1 MTKSELD
8 RIFEDQKRFFETG
21 YTKDVKNRVELLS
34 KLKKKVSDSEDLI
47 CSALE
52 KDLGKSRT
60 ETFLTEIYMIMTEIN
75 YFMKNIP
82 ALCAP
87 KKVKTPLS
95 AFPGKSLIFAEP
107 YGTVLIISPWNYPLQ
122 LALAPLVGAVAA
134 GNCIILKPSEYA
146 PHTAAA
152 LEKIISGVF
161 SKEHVCTVCGGIEE
175 TSYLLEKPNDYIF
188 FTGSPQIGKV
198 VMEKAALNL
207 TPLTLELG
215 GKSPCIVD
223 RTADIALSAKRI
235 AWGKFI
241 NAGQTCVAPDYILI
255 EEEIK
260 ERFLKELIKHIE
272 LFYAYADKEH
282 SNGYAQFPRIIN
294 EKHFSRL
301 EGYIKNQKVI
311 YGGICEREKLFI
323 SPTIIE
329 NPYLDSPVMQNEI
342 FGPVLPVI
350 EVSCREEALEFVK
363 NFPKPL
369 ALYIFSNDS
378 EFVSKSLNT
387 ISSGGACIN
396 DTISHITSEHLPF
409 GGVGNSGMGSYH
421 GKSSFDTFTHYK
433 SVLFKGRLDIKAKYP
448 PYGENFILNL
458 IKKIISK

>member
-60 ETFLTEIYMIMTEIN
+60 ETFLTEIYMLMTEIT
-75 YFMKNIP
+75 FFIKN
-82 ALCAP
+82 LSSLSTP
-87 KKVKTPLS
+87 KKVRTPLS

-107 YGTVLIISPWNYPLQ
+107 YGNVLIISPWNYPLQ

-134 GNCIILKPSEYA
+134 GNCVILKPSEYA
-146 PHTAAA
+146 PHTATV

-161 SKEHVCTVCGGIEE
+161 LKEHVCTVCGGIEE

-188 FTGSPQIGKV
+188 FTGSPQVGKV
-198 VMEKAALNL
+198 VMEKASVNL

-215 GKSPCIVD
+215 GKSPCIID
-223 RTADIALSAKRI
+223 RTADITLSAKRI

-260 ERFLKELIKHIE
+260 EQFIKELVKYIE
-272 LFYAYADKEH
+272 LFYASADKDH
-282 SNGYAQFPRIIN
+282 PNGYAQLPRIIN

-323 SPTIIE
+323 SPTVIE
-329 NPYLDSPVMQNEI
+329 NPSLDSPVMQNEI
-342 FGPVLPVI
+342 FGPILPII
-350 EVSCREEALEFVK
+350 EVANREKAREIIQK
-363 NFPKPL
+363 YPKPL
-369 ALYIFSNDS
+369 ALYIFSNDP
-378 EFVSKSLNT
+378 EFVSTSVNT

-396 DTISHITSEHLPF
+396 DTISHITSEYLPF

-433 SVLFKGRLDIKAKYP
+433 SVLFKGKFDIKEKYP
-448 PYGENFILNL
+448 PYSEKFLLNL
-458 IKKIISK
+458 IKKTVSK